1 MCVHTIEYAEPPKE
15 PPKKKRIVSGK
26 GTSESVSN
34 SSPSLMIYSPG
45 SASASASK
53 YSPASGNFSNN
64 LQGNMDGTREV
75 DILNMSLE
83 EQAAYLFCMAL
94 Y

>member
-1 MCVHTIEYAEPPKE
+1 MHTIEYAEPPKE
-15 PPKKKRIVSGK
+15 PPKKKRTVSGK

-45 SASASASK
+45 SASASASASK

-64 LQGNMDGTREV
+64 LQGNMDDTR
-75 DILNMSLE
+75 
-83 EQAAYLFCMAL
+83 
-94 Y
+94 